1 MEKDYRKRMEL
12 VLDRYSVMQDREAI
26 LDDLEE
32 IVDDARWDGWEDG
45 HDPKT
50 FWND

>member
-1 MEKDYRKRMEL
+1 MEKDYRKRLEQ
-12 VLDRYSVMQDREAI
+12 VLNCYSITQDREAI

-32 IVDDARWDGWEDG
+32 IVDDARNDGWEDG

-50 FWND
+50 FWRD